1 MRLDRARAR
10 SVSALL
16 DQSHRR
22 LEGQAKL
29 LSTLGYHN
37 VLARGFTLV
46 RAADGTVLRRASE
59 VKPGAALDIE
69 FVNGHVGAH
78 ADPRGGKAESP
89 AKKPRR
95 GPDDKQGSLL

>member
-1 MRLDRARAR
+1 MNAARTNSLRGGGPRAN
-10 SVSALL
+10 S
-16 DQSHRR
+16 
-22 LEGQAKL
+22 
-29 LSTLGYHN
+29 
-37 VLARGFTLV
+37 ARGFTLV
-46 RAADGTVLRRASE
+46 RAADGTMLRRASE

-69 FVNGHVGAH
+69 FVDGHVGAH